1 MYRPELPPMSKLVTN
16 PMYDETLANILKDY
30 ETMTDVAVNR
40 SVDRIAGTFAKSWAL
55 AEFLARKLN
64 GSVK

>member
-40 SVDRIAGTFAKSWAL
+40 SVDRIAG
-55 AEFLARKLN
+55 
-64 GSVK
+64 V